1 MDNDKDIFKK
11 FSENSRKVLVS
22 SQKIAQST
30 SSAINSQHM
39 LLALAVTPGTLAYS
53 ILLEHMI
60 SLDQIRLVISLQGI
74 KNKNDKNGL
83 SPEGRK
89 VLEKAFFGAKNFH
102 HNTIDPEHILLSI
115 VTLEGCLG
123 YEIIARVGSEPSV
136 IRRQIE
142 ELFQDI
148 EDIDFK
154 NLTPPPAN
162 QPPMP
167 WGQAPMMPPS
177 GYELPMTEQAVMPP
191 QQIKNVLEYYTV
203 DLTAQA
209 RDGKNDPLIGRGKEL
224 ERVIQILSRR
234 TKNNPVLVG
243 EPGVGKTAIVEGLAE
258 KIIHHQVPQTIA
270 DKKIIMLDLALLV
283 AGTMYRGQFED
294 RLKKVMEEL
303 EKQGNIMLFVDE
315 LHTIV
320 GAGSAEGSLDA
331 ANILKPALAKGKIRL
346 IGATTL
352 EEYRKVIEKDPALER
367 RLQKVNIEEPTP
379 HDTIEILRGLRPKY
393 EEYHHVKITDE
404 ALESAV
410 NLSRRYISDR
420 YLPDKAIDLVDEAAA
435 AYFLH
440 KEDKEVYR
448 TKHLEQQLA
457 LVKTQKDNEVNNQN
471 YQKAAELRDLEI
483 RLSEEIRTHQ
493 QNHVISSETIIT
505 PTDIAKV
512 VSLWTNVPVENIS
525 KTDRQKLLHLEN
537 ILKQYIVGQ
546 DEAVQEIAQALRRR
560 KSGISDPNRPIGSFI
575 FLGPTGVGKTELAR
589 VLAQE
594 LFGNREAIIKID
606 MSEFMERHSV
616 SRLIGAPPG
625 YVGYDEAGK
634 LTEEVRRR
642 PYSILLFDEI
652 EKAHPEVFNI
662 LLQILEDGQLTDA
675 RGKHVNF
682 RNTMVILTSNIG
694 TNQLNRQAAI
704 GFQAKGPGRKKANDE
719 FEKMKNE
726 ITNNLKQEFRPEFIN
741 RLDNI
746 IVFRPLD
753 QSDITKII
761 NLNLKQLAE
770 RLQPLGFKLE
780 FDRRIDKLIMEKGYD
795 PNYGARPVRRAISD
809 LIEDPLSEA
818 ILANAIKKGDKV
830 KFFVK
835 DHHIIFSVK
844 KYRQKPALKKV

>member
-89 VLEKAFFGAKNFH
+89 VLEKAFFWAKNFH

>member
-1 MDNDKDIFKK
+1 MDNDKNIFKK

-30 SSAINSQHM
+30 SSPINSQHL

-89 VLEKAFFGAKNFH
+89 VLEKAFFWAKNFH

-154 NLTPPPAN
+154 NLTPPAN

-243 EPGVGKTAIVEGLAE
+243 EPGVGKTAIIEGLAE
-258 KIIHHQVPQTIA
+258 KIIRHQVPQTIA

-379 HDTIEILRGLRPKY
+379 HDTIEILQGLRPKY

-818 ILANAIKKGDKV
+818 ILANTIKKGDKV

-835 DHHIIFSVK
+835 DHRIIFSVK
-844 KYRQKPALKKV
+844 KYHQKPALKKV